1 MEWWNTGIMGS
12 DKQFKDHYS
21 NIPIFHFSNT
31 DKIMIKQGLDD
42 FALKGRNLENE
53 RYEDL

>member
-1 MEWWNTGIMGS
+1 MGS

-21 NIPIFHFSNT
+21 NIPIFHFSNR